1 MLYKIDTKG
10 DAYALCTCICIF
22 FEKKPGQFYLQI
34 KMYSVCIYLL
44 VYNQELSVNVLN
56 LSELSFF

>member
-1 MLYKIDTKG
+1 MHMLYVHV
-10 DAYALCTCICIF
+10 YVHVYVFF

-44 VYNQELSVNVLN
+44 VYNQELSVNALN
-56 LSELSFF
+56 LLELSFF